1 MEPNQTLSQDTGV
14 VLADSKQYRRL
25 IGKLQYL
32 CIPRP
37 DITFA
42 VSNLAQFSSAPT
54 DVHLVVVHKILRYL
68 NRSIGQGLFYGTNAN
83 FDLRGFSDAD
93 GGTYPDSRR
102 SVTGFA
108 LFIGSSLVS
117 WRSKKHDVVSMSTA
131 EAEYRAMV
139 VSTKELIWIGYIL
152 TALKVPFTAHAYLY
166 SDNEAALHIASNSVF
181 HERTK
186 HIERD
191 CHKVKEC
198 IEAGILKTMFVR
210 YDNQLADM
218 FTKPLYPELFRAN
231 NIKPG
236 VLNIYEAQ
244 G

>member
-1 MEPNQTLSQDTGV
+1 MKEANGHYLAVLVYVDDILIASTHDEAVVELKSQLSSAFQLRDLGPPKFFIGIEIARNDQGITLNQQNYVLDLLASFGFSDCKPSSIPMEPNQTLSQDTGV

-25 IGKLQYL
+25 IGQLQYL

-68 NRSIGQGLFYGTNAN
+68 NRSIGQGLFYGKNAN

-108 LFIGSSLVS
+108 LFSGSSLVS

-139 VSTKELIWIGYIL
+139 LLS
-152 TALKVPFTAHAYLY
+152 FTH
-166 SDNEAALHIASNSVF
+166 
-181 HERTK
+181 
-186 HIERD
+186 
-191 CHKVKEC
+191 C
-198 IEAGILKTMFVR
+198 
-210 YDNQLADM
+210 
-218 FTKPLYPELFRAN
+218 
-231 NIKPG
+231 
-236 VLNIYEAQ
+236 
-244 G
+244 